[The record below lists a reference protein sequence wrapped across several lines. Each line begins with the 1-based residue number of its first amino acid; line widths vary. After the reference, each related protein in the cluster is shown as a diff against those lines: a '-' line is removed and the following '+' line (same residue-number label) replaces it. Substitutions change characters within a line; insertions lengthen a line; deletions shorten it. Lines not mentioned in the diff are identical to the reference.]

1 MDRINSQTGDH
12 EQQNT
17 VKNTRRVEKTPDLQA
32 QRIVLGSN
40 TWEIL
45 LKAFVE

>member
-12 EQQNT
+12 KQQNT
-17 VKNTRRVEKTPDLQA
+17 VKNRVEKTPDLQA
-32 QRIVLGSN
+32 QRILLGSN
-40 TWEIL
+40 TWETL